1 MDEIL
6 QNRVLKLNRNYQP
19 LEIITAK
26 EAFNLLWKDY
36 AEVVVVEDGSYSN
49 HTFSSW
55 AEISELKEVLGD
67 WAEYDE
73 WIHTPSL
80 TLEVPRVIRVL
91 TYNEIPKYGIRLTRK
106 NIYSRDNNTCQYC
119 GKKFPTD
126 KLNIDHIIPKSRG
139 GKNTWGNLACSCFKC
154 NQKKRDRTPDE
165 AGMKLIRKPFKPKYS
180 PHITIHIGHAKYQSW
195 KSFISHAYWNAEI
208 EE

>member
-1 MDEIL
+1 MDTIL

-36 AEVVVVEDGSYSN
+36 AEVVVVEDGSYAN

-91 TYNEIPKYGIRLTRK
+91 TYNEIPKHGIRLTRK

-119 GKKFPTD
+119 GKKFPTE
-126 KLNIDHIIPKSRG
+126 KLNIDHVVPKSRG
-139 GKNTWGNLACSCFKC
+139 GKNTWDNLACSCFKC
-154 NQKKRDRTPDE
+154 NQKKRDRNPDE
-165 AGMKLIRKPFKPKYS
+165 AGMKLIRKPFKPKHN
-180 PHITIHIGHAKYQSW
+180 PHFTIHIGHAKYQSW
-195 KSFISHAYWNAEI
+195 KNFISHAYWNTEI